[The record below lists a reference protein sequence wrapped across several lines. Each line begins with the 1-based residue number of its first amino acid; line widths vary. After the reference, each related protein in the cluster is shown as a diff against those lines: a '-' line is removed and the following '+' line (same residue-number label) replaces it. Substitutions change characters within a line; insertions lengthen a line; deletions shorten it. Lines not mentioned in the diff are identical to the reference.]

1 MAGSRNECSIS
12 RRALRMLRIRKDL
25 DNIKVFAS
33 RYVTQRERVTYESS
47 DR

>member
-1 MAGSRNECSIS
+1 
-12 RRALRMLRIRKDL
+12 MLRIRKDL
-25 DNIKVFAS
+25 DNIKVLAS